1 MGLVFELFNL
11 GKQIGIWNNQIN
23 DFIKNHLSNPFVGY
37 LLFFGILAV
46 LVIFIR
52 GNYQK

>member
-1 MGLVFELFNL
+1 MGIAFELFNL
-11 GKQIGIWNNQIN
+11 EKQIGIWNNQIN
-23 DFIKNHLSNPFVGY
+23 DFLKNNFSNPFVGY

>member
-1 MGLVFELFNL
+1 MELSYELFNL

-23 DFIKNHLSNPFVGY
+23 DFLENHLSNPFMGY
-37 LLFFGILAV
+37 LLFFGILII